1 MALTNF
7 TAVLECSMNLS
18 QMFQN
23 AKIVFGFAILVGVAT
38 MGNSQDTSIYDSDT
52 TTPGYSVGS
61 ARATGN
67 YTSANSYGT
76 TSHYTTPNY
85 GTASTYATPSYG
97 TASTYATPSYGTA
110 STYATPNYGTAS
122 TYATP
127 SYGTASGSTT
137 ADYGATSGS
146 DSGQIYNPHKITLN
160 AYGLGVNSDE
170 YGRPQT
176 WRTDDGKQLDPIFQG
191 GVKQDAYGLGVGM
204 DQFGRPVHSDP
215 Q

>member
-1 MALTNF
+1 
-7 TAVLECSMNLS
+7 MNLS

-76 TSHYTTPNY
+76 TSHYTTPN
-85 GTASTYATPSYG
+85 
-97 TASTYATPSYGTA
+97 YGTA

>member
-76 TSHYTTPNY
+76 TSHYTTPN
-85 GTASTYATPSYG
+85 
-97 TASTYATPSYGTA
+97 YGTA